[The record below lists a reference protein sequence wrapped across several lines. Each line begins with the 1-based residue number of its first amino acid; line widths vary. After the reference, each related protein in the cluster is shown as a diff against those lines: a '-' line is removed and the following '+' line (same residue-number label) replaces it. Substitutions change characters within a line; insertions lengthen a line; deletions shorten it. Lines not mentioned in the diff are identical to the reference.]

1 MELEPGSR
9 VLITGASR
17 GIGRALAQ
25 EFARRGCVL
34 GLVARSED
42 ELQALAAELPGTG
55 HEVVPADVGRPE
67 EAADALERFAD
78 PDVVVANAGVAD
90 YGPFPAMDLERVERM
105 TRVNWLGT
113 VYTVHAALPGMLG
126 RRRGHLVVVSSGAA
140 LRTFPQA
147 AVYGATK
154 AAQRGFAEALWH
166 ELAGT
171 GVSVTIVYPGEI
183 RTELHGHERD
193 SLPAWRASAEE
204 SDPAEL
210 AREVVEAVEKER
222 RAVYYPREVRALRTA
237 HGVSPRVADLALRRL
252 RGITAA
258 PRGG

>member
-17 GIGRALAQ
+17 GIGRALAH

-34 GLVARSED
+34 GLGARSED
-42 ELQALAAELPGTG
+42 ELRALAAELPGTG
-55 HEVVPADVGRPE
+55 HEVVPADVGRRE
-67 EAADALERFAD
+67 EAAEALERFAD

-90 YGPFPAMDLERVERM
+90 YGPFIAMDLERVERM

-171 GVSVTIVYPGEI
+171 GLSVTIVYPGEI

-193 SLPAWRASAEE
+193 SLPAWRATVEE
-204 SDPAEL
+204 GDPAEL

-258 PRGG
+258 PRSG